1 MIANIV
7 VTTESRLNLAPA
19 NELEEIG
26 QNVATILKTI
36 KGSVPLD
43 RDLGV
48 NFSPIDAP
56 SNQALMLWKVE
67 IIEAI
72 ERDEPRAR
80 VLKIEFDKTNPPYKR
95 KIIEKKIKIIHKLL
109 GVKDIL
115 LDNIDK
121 EKS

>member
-1 MIANIV
+1 MITNIV
-7 VTTESRLNLAPA
+7 VTTESRLNLAPV

-43 RDLGV
+43 RDFGV

-80 VLKIEFDKTNPPYKR
+80 VLKIEFDKNKSNGMEGQLTPVVTLEIVTN
-95 KIIEKKIKIIHKLL
+95 
-109 GVKDIL
+109 D
-115 LDNIDK
+115 
-121 EKS
+121 